1 MPAWLCTVQQIKL
14 KPFLTDILFYTIW
27 IVGAIIII
35 TYTFSFR
42 DPYDNESMCVIRSTE
57 QALESGRHLGWRV
70 KIQVI
75 NNRLQLTNTDASLKE
90 FSLQIYDNNYWE
102 NEKYKRSL

>member
-14 KPFLTDILFYTIW
+14 KPFITDILFYTIW
-27 IVGAIIII
+27 IVGDIIIII

-42 DPYDNESMCVIRSTE
+42 DPYDNESMCVIRST
-57 QALESGRHLGWRV
+57 ALESGRHLGWRV

-75 NNRLQLTNTDASLKE
+75 NNTLQLTNTDTSLKE